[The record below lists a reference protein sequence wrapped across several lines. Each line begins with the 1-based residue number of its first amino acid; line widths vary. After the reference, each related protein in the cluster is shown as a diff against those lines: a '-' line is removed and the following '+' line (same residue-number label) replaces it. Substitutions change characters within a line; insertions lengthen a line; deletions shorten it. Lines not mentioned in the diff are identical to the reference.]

1 MVGGA
6 LLILVQLI
14 YAVQAV
20 RAEPI
25 ALRQPALLAQSLA
38 LFILGYLLQLV
49 AWVALMRSLG
59 APLGFVFAFQGYYLS
74 FLPRYLPGS
83 VWGYFGRGEWLWSQK
98 QIPYRTTNVGSLF
111 EALFFLISAGIWVAI
126 DWSGFSPGGLTLASG
141 LVLCWSIIWWG
152 GKRQV
157 HRTSAVRRTSSWLWL
172 LGAGV
177 VYMSYWWA
185 QGLALSTMLQ
195 SLGIAAANVTIFSL
209 TSSAALA
216 WSIGFLMIFVPSG
229 LGIREISLAYLLVI
243 HNGISAHDA
252 SLIAVIS
259 RAAMIVAEICLLALA
274 LLYNIRTS
282 DHAHS
287 ESGGL

>member
-1 MVGGA
+1 M
-6 LLILVQLI
+6 LIVVQLV

-25 ALRQPALLAQSLA
+25 ALRQPTLLAQSFA
-38 LFILGYLLQLV
+38 LFVLGYLLQLM
-49 AWVALMRSLG
+49 AWVAVMRSLNARIG
-59 APLGFVFAFQGYYLS
+59 LSFAFQGYYLS

-83 VWGYFGRGEWLWSQK
+83 VWGYFGRGEWLWTQQ
-98 QIPYRTTNVGSLF
+98 QIPYRTTNIGSVF

-126 DWSGFSPGGLTLASG
+126 DWSGSSSWGWALAGGLA
-141 LVLCWSIIWWG
+141 LCWGVVWWV
-152 GKRQV
+152 GKRQIR
-157 HRTSAVRRTSSWLWL
+157 HMSPARNYTSWLWL

-177 VYMSYWWA
+177 VYLVYWWA
-185 QGLALSTMLQ
+185 QGLALSAMLR
-195 SLGIAAANVTIFSL
+195 SLGIVATNATVLSL

-216 WSIGFLMIFVPSG
+216 WSVGFLIIFVPSG
-229 LGIREISLAYLLVI
+229 LGVREVSLAYLLAT
-243 HNGISAHDA
+243 HSGISAHDA